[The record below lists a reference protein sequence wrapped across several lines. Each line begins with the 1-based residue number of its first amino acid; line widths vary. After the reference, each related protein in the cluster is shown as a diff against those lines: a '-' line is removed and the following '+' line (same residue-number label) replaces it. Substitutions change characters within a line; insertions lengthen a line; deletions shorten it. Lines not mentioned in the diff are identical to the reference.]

1 MMARTTAR
9 SARGVPV
16 AGCETGPVPEQPD
29 RGNRPE
35 TLAYLDHAATTPLR
49 PAARSAMLP
58 WLGERFGNPSGDHRV
73 ARAARQA
80 VDEARD
86 VVADVVGCG
95 PGDVVFT
102 SGGTEADNM
111 AVRGVHAVRPGSVL
125 CSAIEHD
132 AVRNPV
138 RSVGGT
144 TVAVD
149 KRGVLDL
156 DALAA
161 ALTPDVTL
169 VALMAA
175 NNEIGVV
182 QPVTDAVELVRRRA
196 PRAVIHTD
204 AVQAASWL
212 DLPTAVGGADL
223 VAVSSHKAGGP
234 QGVGALI
241 ARHGTPLRPLLLG
254 GGQER
259 ELRSGTH
266 NVAGIVGMAA
276 ALRAAAAERDAQH
289 RRVGELRDRLADG
302 LLAAVPGAV
311 RTGGI
316 EGVPRLPGTLHLC
329 IPGIESEALLF
340 LLDEAGVCASA
351 ASACASGAHQASHVL
366 AAMGVGPELGA
377 GALRLSLGWTSTDV
391 DVDHALRVIPAAVAR
406 LRGAQDRRPE
416 PAGLGPSGPAL
427 EAPRAGGKIVFLS
440 AAQPPTTSSRDQ
452 SAEAPRP

>member
-1 MMARTTAR
+1 MAYRAG
-9 SARGVPV
+9 RGGGRGG
-16 AGCETGPVPEQPD
+16 GCETGPVLEQPD
-29 RGNRPE
+29 RRDRPE
-35 TLAYLDHAATTPLR
+35 RLTYLDHAATTPLR
-49 PAARSAMLP
+49 PAARDAMLP

-86 VVADVVGCG
+86 VVADAVGCR

-111 AVRGVHAVRPGSVL
+111 AVRGVHAARPGPVL

-138 RSVGGT
+138 GLVGGK

-149 KRGVLDL
+149 TRGVLDL
-156 DALAA
+156 DALDD

-169 VALMAA
+169 LALMAA

-182 QPVTDAVELVRRRA
+182 QPVEEVAELVRRRA
-196 PRAVIHTD
+196 PGAVVHTD

-212 DLPTAVGGADL
+212 DLRATVAGAGL
-223 VAVSSHKAGGP
+223 VAVSSHKVGGP

-241 ARHGTPLRPLLLG
+241 ARPGTPLRPLLLG

-266 NVAGIVGMAA
+266 NVAGIVGMAV
-276 ALRAAAAERDAQH
+276 ALQAAAAEREATAA
-289 RRVGELRDRLADG
+289 RVGGLRDRLAEG
-302 LLAAVPGAV
+302 LLAAIPGAV
-311 RTGGI
+311 RTGG
-316 EGVPRLPGTLHLC
+316 GRGTPRLPGTLHLC

-366 AAMGVGPELGA
+366 AAMGIGPELGA
-377 GALRLSLGWTSTDV
+377 GALRLSLGWTSTDA
-391 DVDHALRVIPAAVAR
+391 DVDQALRVIPAAVAR
-406 LRGAQDRRPE
+406 LHGVHDRRPA
-416 PAGLGPSGPAL
+416 PAG
-427 EAPRAGGKIVFLS
+427 
-440 AAQPPTTSSRDQ
+440 
-452 SAEAPRP
+452 RP

>member
-1 MMARTTAR
+1 V
-9 SARGVPV
+9 GVAAV
-16 AGCETGPVPEQPD
+16 GCETGPVPEQPHRRD
-29 RGNRPE
+29 RPDRL
-35 TLAYLDHAATTPLR
+35 TYLDHAATTPLR
-49 PAARSAMLP
+49 PAARDAMLP

-86 VVADVVGCG
+86 VVADVVGCR

-111 AVRGVHAVRPGSVL
+111 AVRGVHAARPGPVL

-138 RSVGGT
+138 GLVGGT
-144 TVAVD
+144 TVVVD
-149 KRGVLDL
+149 TRGVLDL
-156 DALAA
+156 DALGD

-169 VALMAA
+169 LALMSA

-182 QPVTDAVELVRRRA
+182 QPVAEAVELVRRRA
-196 PRAVIHTD
+196 PGAVVHTD

-212 DLPTAVGGADL
+212 DLRATIAGADL
-223 VAVSSHKAGGP
+223 VALSSHKVGGP
-234 QGVGALI
+234 QGVGALV
-241 ARHGTPLRPLLLG
+241 ARPGTPLRPLLLG

-276 ALRAAAAERDAQH
+276 ALRRAAADREATAA
-289 RRVGELRDRLADG
+289 RVGGLRDRLAEG

-311 RTGGI
+311 RTGGG
-316 EGVPRLPGTLHLC
+316 EGAPRLPGALHLC

-366 AAMGVGPELGA
+366 AAMGIGPELGA
-377 GALRLSLGWTSTDV
+377 GALRLSLGWTSTDA
-391 DVDHALRVIPAAVAR
+391 DVDHALRVIPDAVAR
-406 LRGAQDRRPE
+406 LRAAQDRRPK
-416 PAGLGPSGPAL
+416 PAG
-427 EAPRAGGKIVFLS
+427 
-440 AAQPPTTSSRDQ
+440 
-452 SAEAPRP
+452 RP

>member
-1 MMARTTAR
+1 MGYRA
-9 SARGVPV
+9 
-16 AGCETGPVPEQPD
+16 AGCETGPVPEPPD
-29 RGNRPE
+29 RRDR
-35 TLAYLDHAATTPLR
+35 LAYLDHAATTPLR
-49 PAARSAMLP
+49 PAARDAMLP
-58 WLGERFGNPSGDHRV
+58 WLGERFGNPSGDHGV

-111 AVRGVHAVRPGSVL
+111 AVRGVHAARPGPVL

-138 RSVGGT
+138 RFVGGT

-149 KRGVLDL
+149 TRGVLDL
-156 DALAA
+156 DALGA

-169 VALMAA
+169 LAVMSA

-182 QPVTDAVELVRRRA
+182 QPVAEAAEVVRRRA
-196 PRAVIHTD
+196 PRAVLHTD
-204 AVQAASWL
+204 AVQAAGWL
-212 DLPTAVGGADL
+212 DLPTVVAGADL
-223 VAVSSHKAGGP
+223 IAVSSHKAGGP
-234 QGVGALI
+234 QGVGALV
-241 ARHGTPLRPLLLG
+241 ARPGTPLRPLLLG

-276 ALRAAAAERDAQH
+276 ALQAAAGERVTAAA
-289 RRVGELRDRLADG
+289 RVGALRDRLGAG
-302 LLAAVPGAV
+302 LLAAIPGAV
-311 RTGGI
+311 RSGGV
-316 EGVPRLPGTLHLC
+316 EGTPRLPGTLHLC

-366 AAMGVGPELGA
+366 AAIGIGPELSA
-377 GALRLSLGWTSTDV
+377 GALRLSLGWTSTDA
-391 DVDHALRVIPAAVAR
+391 DVDHALRVIPTAVAH
-406 LRGAQDRRPE
+406 LRGARDRRPE
-416 PAGLGPSGPAL
+416 PAG
-427 EAPRAGGKIVFLS
+427 
-440 AAQPPTTSSRDQ
+440 
-452 SAEAPRP
+452 RP